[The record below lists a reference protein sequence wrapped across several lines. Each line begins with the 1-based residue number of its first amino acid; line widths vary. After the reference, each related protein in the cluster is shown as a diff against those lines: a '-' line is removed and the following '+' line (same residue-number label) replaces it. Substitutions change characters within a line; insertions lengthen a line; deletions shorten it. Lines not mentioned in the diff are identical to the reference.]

1 MNPFYT
7 TYEYIP
13 FDKIAETDFEPAMLK
28 GIEEEDEEIAKIPE
42 RDDEEEF
49 VEE

>member
-7 TYEYIP
+7 TYKYIP

-28 GIEEEDEEIAKIPE
+28 GIEEEDKEIAKIVLLIF
-42 RDDEEEF
+42 F
-49 VEE
+49 VFMP